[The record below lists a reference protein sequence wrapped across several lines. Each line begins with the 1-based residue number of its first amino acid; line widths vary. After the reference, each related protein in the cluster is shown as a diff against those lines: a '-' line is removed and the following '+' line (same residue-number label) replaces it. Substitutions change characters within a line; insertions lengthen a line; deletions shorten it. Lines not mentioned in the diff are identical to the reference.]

1 MEEFLAFKKVAYV
14 YALIIFIFVIIS
26 VVFMM
31 NYDAIINYLK

>member
-1 MEEFLAFKKVAYV
+1 MEEFHAFKKLAYV
-14 YALIIFIFVIIS
+14 YALIIFVFVIIS